1 MMLER
6 EERIEE
12 AQKESSRELGRRIQE
27 IEKQHRDIE
36 VSVS

>member
-12 AQKESSRELGRRIQE
+12 AQQELGRRIQE